1 MASKGAKFHW
11 LMRYLEAAWGTFIRR
26 QFPVP
31 NYVRPKP
38 IPQTLFYRDRGKHSR
53 QSDRRELFKATNT
66 ILGRDIISDDGYLM
80 SFPKYVHSAL
90 SAGPGLD
97 AMNRRSIQVITK
109 SLNMR
114 AQRGTTTL
122 NMFSWR
128 GFTDQK
134 PLRDP
139 AMEEVWYIF
148 EPGMM
153 TFVLNLFP
161 RLFARKSFKAREYM
175 VKVWERYFDER
186 SYEQGSELIKAR
198 VKINDDFQIPLR
210 ETARIEIGG
219 SLAILTNTLP
229 GTFWVTYSVGS
240 TGRLQRQ
247 RQRVSS
253 M

>member
-1 MASKGAKFHW
+1 
-11 LMRYLEAAWGTFIRR
+11 
-26 QFPVP
+26 
-31 NYVRPKP
+31 
-38 IPQTLFYRDRGKHSR
+38 
-53 QSDRRELFKATNT
+53 
-66 ILGRDIISDDGYLM
+66 
-80 SFPKYVHSAL
+80 
-90 SAGPGLD
+90 
-97 AMNRRSIQVITK
+97 
-109 SLNMR
+109 
-114 AQRGTTTL
+114 
-122 NMFSWR
+122 
-128 GFTDQK
+128 
-134 PLRDP
+134 
-139 AMEEVWYIF
+139 
-148 EPGMM
+148 MM